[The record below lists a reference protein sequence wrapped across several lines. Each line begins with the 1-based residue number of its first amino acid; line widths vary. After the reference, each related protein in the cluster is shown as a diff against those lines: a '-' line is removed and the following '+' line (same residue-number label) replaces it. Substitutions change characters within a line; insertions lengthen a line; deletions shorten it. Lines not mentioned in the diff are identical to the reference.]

1 MSDVIEI
8 LEEDHREIEEM
19 FQQLEALSG
28 QSSDDAVAKR
38 KELVQQV
45 TMELARHSVAEEVI
59 VYPPVASKISE
70 DEAEHAKKE
79 HAEAEEHLAAL
90 EKLDP
95 DSAEFESELA
105 ELMKDIRHHIEDEE
119 QEMFVHMRQTFS
131 EDDLR
136 SMGTKVEAFKKVA
149 PTRPHPNIPN
159 DALSRLAT
167 GPLASVVDRLRDL
180 ARG

>member
-1 MSDVIEI
+1 MPDVIEV
-8 LEEDHREIEEM
+8 LEQDHREIEEI
-19 FQQLEALSG
+19 FQQLESLDGDSP
-28 QSSDDAVAKR
+28 DRR

-45 TMELARHSVAEEVI
+45 TLELARHSVAEEVI

-70 DEAEHAKKE
+70 DEAEHAKTE

-95 DSAEFESELA
+95 ESPEFGA
-105 ELMKDIRHHIEDEE
+105 ELSALIEDIRHHIEDEE
-119 QEMFVHMRQTFS
+119 GEMFVHMRETFS
-131 EDDLR
+131 QDDLD
-136 SMGTKVEAFKKVA
+136 SMGTRVEAFKKVA
-149 PTRPHPNIPN
+149 PTRPHPNVPN
-159 DALSRLAT
+159 DALARLAT